1 MLPQDNN
8 TNNTPP
14 QDPSD
19 PNQAVQAAGMN
30 EMNQKL
36 SELSERE
43 TEELVKSFQD
53 HFNDCTKACKKP
65 NILVAG
71 ITGAGRFIKDLMILN
86 NIWIQIY
93 CDEWYNNNWMMI
105 I

>member
-1 MLPQDNN
+1 MIEIKIKKMIPHQQPN
-8 TNNTPP
+8 
-14 QDPSD
+14 QDPSQQ
-19 PNQAVQAAGMN
+19 PQEGGAVEAAGMN

-71 ITGAGRFIKDLMILN
+71 ITGAGMYFNSEQRLYDPPTILK
-86 NIWIQIY
+86 
-93 CDEWYNNNWMMI
+93 
-105 I
+105 

>member
-1 MLPQDNN
+1 MDPQQSQN
-8 TNNTPP
+8 PEGHQEQQIQP
-14 QDPSD
+14 
-19 PNQAVQAAGMN
+19 AGIGEVN
-30 EMNQKL
+30 EKL

-71 ITGAGRFIKDLMILN
+71 ITGAGKYHLKLMRT
-86 NIWIQIY
+86 
-93 CDEWYNNNWMMI
+93 
-105 I
+105 